1 MTASIS
7 HNNLITAV
15 MCPTD
20 FSFGAPP
27 RVSRRSPVNSSF
39 GFKILLSERP
49 PRAPRCCHQRTM
61 LYRMKMFKSQ
71 KPSSVDLRA
80 SPTSRGFPAS
90 TMCCLRRRTSTR
102 TTRCALTSE
111 RRGPSTRQTACKSTR
126 FPRDRRTSR
135 RRVCQHAENVSE
147 RHVRLVCPAIRPRL
161 GHVASRRRDSEQAAE
176 RAPVRHVG
184 SGGSAER
191 VLLNLT

>member
-1 MTASIS
+1 MEPRRA
-7 HNNLITAV
+7 HPGVAV
-15 MCPTD
+15 K
-20 FSFGAPP
+20 FFFWSA
-27 RVSRRSPVNSSF
+27 
-39 GFKILLSERP
+39 RP
-49 PRAPRCCHQRTM
+49 APRSYYQPTM
-61 LYRMKMFKSQ
+61 AYRMKMFKSQ
-71 KPSSVDLRA
+71 KPSSVDLRDLRV
-80 SPTSRGFPAS
+80 SDFKRVPGFNYVSAEDEHTDNS
-90 TMCCLRRRTSTR
+90 L
-102 TTRCALTSE
+102 CALTSE